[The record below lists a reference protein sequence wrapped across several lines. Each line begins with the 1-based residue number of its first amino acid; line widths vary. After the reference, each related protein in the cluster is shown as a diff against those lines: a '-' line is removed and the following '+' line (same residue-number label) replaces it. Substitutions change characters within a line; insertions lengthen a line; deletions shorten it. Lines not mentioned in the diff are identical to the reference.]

1 MSGVGSGQ
9 FVDNVSVKSV
19 IVVVVVVVVVVVAS
33 TFKLICHYYV
43 RCRQQSVRRQ
53 RLSEV
58 RSTFICLY
66 RSLVD
71 AGCYGNASASASA
84 PDLAAVA
91 GGVLSGLFDNLA
103 EKVGFRSART
113 SFL

>member
-1 MSGVGSGQ
+1 MAVA
-9 FVDNVSVKSV
+9 VAVA
-19 IVVVVVVVVVVVAS
+19 VVLAVAVAAAV
-33 TFKLICHYYV
+33 KLICHHYV

-84 PDLAAVA
+84 PDLAVVA

-113 SFL
+113 GFL